1 VSTPTAARALA
12 LQILRAIDQRQG
24 FSNRILAEH
33 LVRAELS
40 RRDRGL
46 VTALVYG
53 ALRHRRRLDALI
65 DGVAHE
71 PRRLSSRVRE
81 ILRVAT
87 LELRELAHPPH
98 AALSQAALLTREI
111 DPSGASGRAVQAIL
125 SAIVDRGDALDAAL
139 ASGDSLDVLELRWSI
154 PRWLAGRWR
163 RLLGEQTALARA
175 RALAEPPPIEVRVDL
190 SRTTAAAVAEALRGD
205 QPELEITSFD
215 ADPQALRLRGAGELS
230 RHPLHLRGLLSIQ
243 ALGSQQAA
251 KMLAPRPGERILDAC
266 AGMGTKTLQIA
277 EMMARAGEIVAA
289 DLSAERIAEHAGLRL
304 RGGLDVASLRL
315 EGVVADLTA
324 DHPSLDACAPFD
336 GLLLDAPCTGLGNLA
351 RHPELRW
358 ARRFEDIAACAEL
371 QARLLARCWSRVRAG
386 GRLVYAVCSLE
397 PEEGP
402 RVVEEFCRASGARLA
417 EVASWTPE
425 EHGCDGFF
433 VARLERPG

>member
-12 LQILRAIDQRQG
+12 LQILRAIDQRRG
-24 FSNRILAEH
+24 FSNTILAEH
-33 LVRAELS
+33 LVRSELS

-53 ALRHRRRLDALI
+53 VLRHQRRLDALI

-71 PRRLSSRVRE
+71 PRRLSSRLRE
-81 ILRVAT
+81 ILRVAA

-98 AALSQAALLTREI
+98 AVLSQAALLSREI

-125 SAIVDRGDALDAAL
+125 SAIATRGDALDAAL
-139 ASGDSLDVLELRWSI
+139 ASGDALDVLELRWSI

-163 RLLGEQTALARA
+163 RLLGEEVALARA

-190 SRTTAAAVAEALRGD
+190 SRTTAAAVAEALRVD
-205 QPELEITSFD
+205 LPELEITAFD

-230 RHPLHLRGLLSIQ
+230 RHPLHMRGLLSIQ
-243 ALGSQQAA
+243 ALGSQQAV
-251 KMLAPRPGERILDAC
+251 KLLAPRPGERIIDAC

-277 EMMARAGEIVAA
+277 EMMERAGEIVAA
-289 DLSAERIAEHAGLRL
+289 DQSTERIAELGGIRL

-315 EGVVADLTA
+315 EGVVADLTGE
-324 DHPSLDACAPFD
+324 HPSLDACAPFD
-336 GLLLDAPCTGLGNLA
+336 ALLLDAPCTGLGNLA

-358 ARRFEDIAACAEL
+358 TRRFEDVAARAEL

-402 RVVEEFCRASGARLA
+402 QVIENFCRESDARIS
-417 EVASWTPE
+417 ESASWTPE
-425 EHGCDGFF
+425 AHGCDGFF